1 MRSIRLFF
9 RHQLAVVHSLCPN
22 EIHEA
27 STQSVGVLGG
37 FYSVAFPFT
46 TQTTCKHRFLFAI
59 LGPVCLKLMS
69 TDMLAKSLAS
79 ACKFPA
85 HSACVLAATLG
96 GQYLILDAADV
107 RAWYLVSE
115 VTVA

>member
-1 MRSIRLFF
+1 M
-9 RHQLAVVHSLCPN
+9 CPN

-27 STQSVGVLGG
+27 SNQSVGVLGG
-37 FYSVAFPFT
+37 FYSVPVAFPFT

-96 GQYLILDAADV
+96 GQYLILAAADV